1 MATGHRIGLQNGLNY
16 GLTNGLNYGLTNGLN
31 NGFQSS
37 MPSTDAVMNIVKD
50 SPILAA

>member
-16 GLTNGLNYGLTNGLN
+16 GLTNSLN

>member
-1 MATGHRIGLQNGLNY
+1 MATGHRIGLQNGINY
-16 GLTNGLNYGLTNGLN
+16 GLANGLN

>member
-16 GLTNGLNYGLTNGLN
+16 GLTNGLD

>member
-1 MATGHRIGLQNGLNY
+1 MATGYRIGLQN
-16 GLTNGLNYGLTNGLN
+16 GLTNGLN

>member
-1 MATGHRIGLQNGLNY
+1 MATGHRIGLQ
-16 GLTNGLNYGLTNGLN
+16 NGLNYGLTNGLN